1 MDPARDLN
9 AAGAKPTPHFPPI
22 VENRAARRTQSRLR
36 VVLLNAAGGKRFGE
50 IARCLKR
57 PPLRD
62 ADVILLCEVNS
73 KPRGPAVAMEL
84 ARLLEMSC
92 AYIPEY
98 GLKPPDGEIVLYM
111 GNAILSS
118 VPFED
123 VTAVAMHRPR
133 TPMAWPMRMRRWKR
147 VGTPTGLVANLKFG
161 GEEITVGVAH
171 LHSRCTPA
179 ERARQMATYLES
191 FPASGRAIFGGDLNT
206 TTKELSSRALIWA
219 TLREMIADPDRFHA
233 PQAYEPLFEHL
244 RALRLTI
251 DGVNLANH
259 STFTFSGLIPRAL
272 RPKLDWLAVRGL
284 HPIAGT
290 AAVVTPRSRIL
301 LRRISDHDFVTVDL
315 EV

>member
-9 AAGAKPTPHFPPI
+9 AAGAKPMPHFPPI

-36 VVLLNAAGGKRFGE
+36 VVLLNAAGGKRFRE

-57 PPLRD
+57 PPLCD

-73 KPRGPAVAMEL
+73 KPRGRAVALEL
-84 ARLLEMSC
+84 ARLLDMSC

-98 GLKPPDGEIVLYM
+98 GLKRLVAKSFSYM

-133 TPMAWPMRMRRWKR
+133 TPMSWPMRVSGGKR
-147 VGTPTGLVANLKFG
+147 VGNPTGLVTNLKFG
-161 GEEITVGVAH
+161 GEEMTVGVAH

-233 PQAYEPLFEHL
+233 PRPTSRCSSICASTDSRSTASTWPITRPSLFQ
-244 RALRLTI
+244 
-251 DGVNLANH
+251 D
-259 STFTFSGLIPRAL
+259 
-272 RPKLDWLAVRGL
+272 
-284 HPIAGT
+284 
-290 AAVVTPRSRIL
+290 
-301 LRRISDHDFVTVDL
+301 
-315 EV
+315 

>member
-36 VVLLNAAGGKRFGE
+36 LVLLNAAGGKRFGE

-147 VGTPTGLVANLKFG
+147 VGTPTGLVTNLKFG

-244 RALRLTI
+244 RERRLTI
-251 DGVNLANH
+251 DGVNVANN
-259 STFTFSGLIPRAL
+259 STFTFSGLIPRAW

-284 HPIAGT
+284 RPIAGT

-301 LRRISDHDFVTVDL
+301 RRISDHDFVTVDL

>member
-73 KPRGPAVAMEL
+73 KPRGSAVAMEL

-147 VGTPTGLVANLKFG
+147 VGTPTGLVTNLKFG

-219 TLREMIADPDRFHA
+219 TLREIIADPDKFHS

-244 RALRLTI
+244 REHRLTI
-251 DGVNLANH
+251 DGVNVANR
-259 STFTFSGLIPRAL
+259 STFTFSGLIPRAW

-284 HPIAGT
+284 RPIAGT

-301 LRRISDHDFVTVDL
+301 LRRISDHDFVTVDV

>member
-1 MDPARDLN
+1 MDPARDLD
-9 AAGAKPTPHFPPI
+9 AAGAKPMPHFPPI

-36 VVLLNAAGGKRFGE
+36 VVLLNAAGGRQFRE

-57 PPLRD
+57 PPLCD

-73 KPRGPAVAMEL
+73 RPRGQAVALEL
-84 ARLLEMSC
+84 ARLLDMSC

-98 GLKPPDGEIVLYM
+98 GLKRPGGEIVSCI

-123 VTAVAMHRPR
+123 VAAVAMHRPR
-133 TPMAWPMRMRRWKR
+133 MPVGKRRWSR
-147 VGTPTGLVANLKFG
+147 VGNPTGLITNVKFG
-161 GEEITVGVAH
+161 GEEITVGVTH
-171 LHSRCTPA
+171 LHSRCAPA

-219 TLREMIADPDRFHA
+219 TAREMIADPDRFHT

-244 RALRLTI
+244 REHRLTI
-251 DGVNLANH
+251 DGVNVANH
-259 STFTFSGLIPRAL
+259 STFTFSGLIPRAW

-284 HPIAGT
+284 RPIAGT
-290 AAVVTPRSRIL
+290 AAVVSPRSRIL
-301 LRRISDHDFVTVDL
+301 QRRFSDHDFVTVDL

>member
-9 AAGAKPTPHFPPI
+9 AAGAKPMPHFPPI

-36 VVLLNAAGGKRFGE
+36 VVLLNAAGGRRFRE

-57 PPLRD
+57 PPLCD

-73 KPRGPAVAMEL
+73 RPRGRAVALEL
-84 ARLLEMSC
+84 ARLLDMSC

-98 GLKPPDGEIVLYM
+98 GLKRPGGEIFSYI

-118 VPFED
+118 VPFDD

-133 TPMAWPMRMRRWKR
+133 TPAGKMRWSR
-147 VGTPTGLVANLKFG
+147 VGNPTGLVTNVKFG
-161 GEEITVGVAH
+161 GEEITVGVTH
-171 LHSRCTPA
+171 LHSRCAPA

-191 FPASGRAIFGGDLNT
+191 FPASGRAIFGGDLNS

-219 TLREMIADPDRFHA
+219 TAREMIADPDRFHT

-244 RALRLTI
+244 REHRLTI
-251 DGVNLANH
+251 DGVNVANR
-259 STFTFSGLIPRAL
+259 STFTFSGLIPRAW

-284 HPIAGT
+284 RPIAGT
-290 AAVVTPRSRIL
+290 AAVMTPRSRIL
-301 LRRISDHDFVTVDL
+301 QRRISDHDFVTVDL

>member
-36 VVLLNAAGGKRFGE
+36 LVLLNAAGGKRFGE

-73 KPRGPAVAMEL
+73 KPRGSAVAMEL

-147 VGTPTGLVANLKFG
+147 VGTPTGLVTNLKFG

-244 RALRLTI
+244 RERRLTI
-251 DGVNLANH
+251 DGVNVANN
-259 STFTFSGLIPRAL
+259 STFTFSGLIPRAW

-284 HPIAGT
+284 RPIAGT

-301 LRRISDHDFVTVDL
+301 RRISDHDFVTVDL

>member
-9 AAGAKPTPHFPPI
+9 AAGAKPMPHFPPI

-36 VVLLNAAGGKRFGE
+36 VVLLNAAGGRRFRE

-57 PPLRD
+57 PPLCD

-73 KPRGPAVAMEL
+73 RPRGQAVALEL
-84 ARLLEMSC
+84 ARLLDMSG

-98 GLKPPDGEIVLYM
+98 GLKRPGGEIVSYI

-123 VTAVAMHRPR
+123 VAAVAMHRPR
-133 TPMAWPMRMRRWKR
+133 LPIRMSRWSR
-147 VGTPTGLVANLKFG
+147 VGNPTGLVTNVKFG
-161 GEEITVGVAH
+161 GEEITVGVTH
-171 LHSRCTPA
+171 LHSRCAPA

-219 TLREMIADPDRFHA
+219 TAREMIADPNRFHT

-244 RALRLTI
+244 REHRLTI
-251 DGVNLANH
+251 DGVNVANH
-259 STFTFSGLIPRAL
+259 STFTFSGLIPRAW

-284 HPIAGT
+284 RPIAGT
-290 AAVVTPRSRIL
+290 AAVVAPRSGIL

>member
-9 AAGAKPTPHFPPI
+9 AAGAKPMPHFPPI

-36 VVLLNAAGGKRFGE
+36 VVLLNAAGGRRFRE
-50 IARCLKR
+50 IARCLRR
-57 PPLRD
+57 PPLCD

-73 KPRGPAVAMEL
+73 RPRGRAVALEL
-84 ARLLEMSC
+84 ARLLDMSC

-98 GLKPPDGEIVLYM
+98 GLKPPGGEIFSYI

-118 VPFED
+118 APFED

-133 TPMAWPMRMRRWKR
+133 TPIGKRRWSR
-147 VGTPTGLVANLKFG
+147 VGNPTGLVTNVKFG
-161 GEEITVGVAH
+161 GEEIRVGVTH
-171 LHSRCTPA
+171 LHSRCAPA

-219 TLREMIADPDRFHA
+219 TLREIIADPERFHS
-233 PQAYEPLFEHL
+233 PQGYEPLFEHL
-244 RALRLTI
+244 REHRLTI
-251 DGVNLANH
+251 DGVNVANH
-259 STFTFSGLIPRAL
+259 STFTFSGLIPRAW

-284 HPIAGT
+284 RPIAGT
-290 AAVVTPRSRIL
+290 AAVVSPRSRIL
-301 LRRISDHDFVTVDL
+301 HRRISDHDFVTVDL

>member
-1 MDPARDLN
+1 L
-9 AAGAKPTPHFPPI
+9 
-22 VENRAARRTQSRLR
+22 
-36 VVLLNAAGGKRFGE
+36 
-50 IARCLKR
+50 
-57 PPLRD
+57 
-62 ADVILLCEVNS
+62 
-73 KPRGPAVAMEL
+73 
-84 ARLLEMSC
+84 
-92 AYIPEY
+92 
-98 GLKPPDGEIVLYM
+98 
-111 GNAILSS
+111 
-118 VPFED
+118 
-123 VTAVAMHRPR
+123 VT
-133 TPMAWPMRMRRWKR
+133 T
-147 VGTPTGLVANLKFG
+147 LKFG

-191 FPASGRAIFGGDLNT
+191 FPASGRAIFGGDFNT

-244 RALRLTI
+244 RERRLTI

-284 HPIAGT
+284 RPIAET
-290 AAVVTPRSRIL
+290 AAVVTPRSRI